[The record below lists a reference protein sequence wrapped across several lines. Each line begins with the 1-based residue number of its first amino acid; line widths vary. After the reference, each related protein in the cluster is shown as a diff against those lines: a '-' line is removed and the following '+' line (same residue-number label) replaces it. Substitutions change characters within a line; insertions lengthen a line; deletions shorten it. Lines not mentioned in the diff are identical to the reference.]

1 MNIICKTCYTK
12 FQTSRKVNYRK
23 NKKLKLSI
31 QEQHVNV
38 IQPFNDL
45 LSESQGHVDSNK
57 DNLQQNY
64 KVGKKQKYSSVNKDK
79 LSESRQKRRKKKL
92 INNLR
97 SQVGGDQIFNA
108 NPSYKSPPQKMIS
121 TS

>member
-31 QEQHVNV
+31 HEQHVNV

-57 DNLQQNY
+57 DNLQQNDN
-64 KVGKKQKYSSVNKDK
+64 VGKKK
-79 LSESRQKRRKKKL
+79 
-92 INNLR
+92 
-97 SQVGGDQIFNA
+97 
-108 NPSYKSPPQKMIS
+108 
-121 TS
+121 